1 MLPAL
6 HGWSPYTLTPS
17 RLELESRPFLV
28 EPLPFLCAHSVTSR
42 AGRDA
47 DSAGRAAVAANDNDM
62 AGRRWHGARATH
74 CAATPSKQRC
84 EGDVTRTS
92 VLHQA
97 EVRGDHLLQRALVG
111 LDTAAPTWMHV
122 RWPEGRHEGAVLL
135 AWEARA
141 TAVRIQDFILSQ
153 ERKEVKLLCRWAC
166 ERLHLGIPSLVITR
180 RFPHAHAARHGLRG
194 ARATGYRPLRG
205 ALGARAAPRR
215 RAGALRPRRCREAG
229 WRKGCKEQGGAR
241 A

>member
-1 MLPAL
+1 MREPMTAAPRCMHAAPCPIPFCMGGRARHVPATPHARCHTPHTRPARCGPGHKGRVCRGAVLRRATRIPARTPPAQRRRIPPPSVPWSPLTLLPRWRMMMLPAL

-47 DSAGRAAVAANDNDM
+47 DSEGRAAVAANDNDM

-92 VLHQA
+92 VL
-97 EVRGDHLLQRALVG
+97 
-111 LDTAAPTWMHV
+111 
-122 RWPEGRHEGAVLL
+122 
-135 AWEARA
+135 
-141 TAVRIQDFILSQ
+141 LS
-153 ERKEVKLLCRWAC
+153 C
-166 ERLHLGIPSLVITR
+166 T
-180 RFPHAHAARHGLRG
+180 
-194 ARATGYRPLRG
+194 
-205 ALGARAAPRR
+205 
-215 RAGALRPRRCREAG
+215 RPR
-229 WRKGCKEQGGAR
+229 
-241 A
+241 